1 MVKGSVVV
9 GTEVGL
15 HARPAADFVR
25 LASLSGHQVNISN
38 RVGKKA
44 VGTSILGVLSLGA
57 KYGEELVI
65 EVDGPDEAKVLEA
78 LIAVVSGQKSV

>member
-25 LASLSGHQVNISN
+25 LASLSGHQVNITN

>member
-9 GTEVGL
+9 GTEIGL

-25 LASLSGHQVNISN
+25 LASLSGHQVNITN

>member
-25 LASLSGHQVNISN
+25 LASLSGHQVNITN

-57 KYGEELVI
+57 KYGEELLI

>member
-25 LASLSGHQVNISN
+25 LASLSGHQVNITN

-57 KYGEELVI
+57 KYGEELII

>member
-1 MVKGSVVV
+1 
-9 GTEVGL
+9 
-15 HARPAADFVR
+15 
-25 LASLSGHQVNISN
+25 VNISN